1 MDNMFDVAG
10 KNIVVTGG
18 YGHLGGELS
27 NYLARSGAK
36 TIIIG
41 RDDRRGMD
49 FLEESTFKKN
59 LFYYNANLTSYSEV
73 KKCFSKI
80 IKRHGIID
88 VLINNAYFMQSDNFE
103 EISEHDWE
111 TGINGTIN
119 LTYRV
124 TQAAVKYMKQTGGSI
139 INIASMYGMVSPDPA
154 IYGESKFNSPAN
166 YGAGKAAVIQFTKFC
181 AVHLAKYK
189 IRVNAV
195 SPGPFPSPSV
205 QMNKTFISK
214 LVEKVPLKRI
224 GHPSELN
231 GVIVLLCS
239 EASSYIT
246 GQNISV
252 DGGWTSW

>member
-1 MDNMFDVAG
+1 
-10 KNIVVTGG
+10 
-18 YGHLGGELS
+18 
-27 NYLARSGAK
+27 
-36 TIIIG
+36 
-41 RDDRRGMD
+41 
-49 FLEESTFKKN
+49 
-59 LFYYNANLTSYSEV
+59 
-73 KKCFSKI
+73 
-80 IKRHGIID
+80 
-88 VLINNAYFMQSDNFE
+88 
-103 EISEHDWE
+103 
-111 TGINGTIN
+111 
-119 LTYRV
+119 
-124 TQAAVKYMKQTGGSI
+124 MKQTGGSI